1 MTATQDDTIAELQ
14 RANAELRR
22 ERDAALAREAALA
35 EELAARD
42 AELAQRNSE
51 YGERIEQQAATID
64 VLKVMSA
71 SPGDPQPVFD
81 LIVRRATELCNG
93 FGHGLVRIRWRT
105 GPLPGQLFHRGI
117 GYGGDAPY
125 AAAFPSA
132 PTRASI
138 SCRAILDRE
147 IVHIRDTDADLELSQ
162 VAREL
167 HKATLVRSQISIPLM
182 RDGQAIGA
190 ISLAGKD
197 PGGFSDSQIELLK
210 TFAEQAVIAITSAET
225 YRALQTRT
233 SDLQE
238 SLEYQTATSDVLKV
252 ISRST
257 FDLQPV
263 LDTVVETAA
272 RLCDADQAVIFRREG
287 EWHSVGGEFW
297 VSAGIRG
304 TSTARGRSTRPD
316 SPTVRVREPCDRRSP
331 GAYSRRGRRSGLS
344 RGVDQA
350 GQAADLA
357 RRAAVARGRGDRRHR
372 ASRAS
377 GSSRSPTGRSN
388 SSAPSPIRR

>member
-1 MTATQDDTIAELQ
+1 MTTPQTAATSDPQSLIAALQ
-14 RANAELRR
+14 QRL
-22 ERDAALAREAALA
+22 DVALAREAALA
-35 EELAARD
+35 EELAASATAL
-42 AELAQRNSE
+42 AERKSE
-51 YGERIEQQAATID
+51 FGERIAQQAATID

-93 FGHGLVRIRWRT
+93 LGTALFEFDGGLVHYRSSYFT
-105 GPLPGQLFHRGI
+105 EALV
-117 GYGGDAPY
+117 AAANVAY

-132 PTRASI
+132 PTRGSI

-190 ISLAGKD
+190 ISLAAND

-233 SDLQE
+233 SELQE
-238 SLEYQTATSDVLKV
+238 SLEYQTATSEVLKV

-257 FDLQPV
+257 FDLGPV
-263 LDTVVETAA
+263 FYTVAKVHRTP
-272 RLCDADQAVIFRREG
+272 RIAVGNKIFRE
-287 EWHSVGGEFW
+287 
-297 VSAGIRG
+297 A
-304 TSTARGRSTRPD
+304 
-316 SPTVRVREPCDRRSP
+316 
-331 GAYSRRGRRSGLS
+331 
-344 RGVDQA
+344 
-350 GQAADLA
+350 
-357 RRAAVARGRGDRRHR
+357 
-372 ASRAS
+372 
-377 GSSRSPTGRSN
+377 
-388 SSAPSPIRR
+388 

>member
-1 MTATQDDTIAELQ
+1 M
-14 RANAELRR
+14 
-22 ERDAALAREAALA
+22 
-35 EELAARD
+35 
-42 AELAQRNSE
+42 
-51 YGERIEQQAATID
+51 
-64 VLKVMSA
+64 LKVMSA

-93 FGHGLVRIRWRT
+93 VGTALFEFDGGLVHFRASYFT
-105 GPLPGQLFHRGI
+105 EALDTAAH
-117 GYGGDAPY
+117 APY
-125 AAAFPSA
+125 AATFPSA
-132 PTRASI
+132 PTRGSI

-167 HKATLVRSQISIPLM
+167 HKATLHRSQLSIPLM
-182 RDGQAIGA
+182 RDGQAIGV
-190 ISLAGKD
+190 ISLALKD

-210 TFAEQAVIAITSAET
+210 TFAEQAVIAISSAET

-238 SLEYQTATSDVLKV
+238 LLEYQTATSDVLKV

-287 EWHSVGGEFW
+287 DIWRLAANFGFPPEYEAHLQ
-297 VSAGIRG
+297 SARA
-304 TSTARGRSTRPD
+304 SFDCRGRA
-316 SPTVRVREPCDRRSP
+316 ERRSESRARTP
-331 GAYSRRGRRSGLS
+331 PRAYSRCGRRSGLS
-344 RGVDQA
+344 RGADQA
-350 GQAADLA
+350 WASSEPRLA
-357 RRAAVARGRGDRRHR
+357 CRCCAKVR
-372 ASRAS
+372 
-377 GSSRSPTGRSN
+377 
-388 SSAPSPIRR
+388 

>member
-1 MTATQDDTIAELQ
+1 M
-14 RANAELRR
+14 
-22 ERDAALAREAALA
+22 A
-35 EELAARD
+35 EELAAQTV
-42 AELAQRNSE
+42 ELAERKSE
-51 YGERIEQQAATID
+51 FGERIEQQAATID

-93 FGHGLVRIRWRT
+93 LGTALFEFDGGLVHYRASYFT
-105 GPLPGQLFHRGI
+105 EALVT
-117 GYGGDAPY
+117 AANVAY

-132 PTRASI
+132 PTRGSI

-190 ISLAGKD
+190 ISLAAND

-233 SDLQE
+233 SELQV
-238 SLEYQTATSDVLKV
+238 SLEYQTATSEVLKV

-263 LDTVVETAA
+263 LDTVAETAA
-272 RLCDADQAVIFRREG
+272 RLCDAEQAAIFRREG
-287 EWHSVGGEFW
+287 DLVPLVANCGFPPEYEAFARE
-297 VSAGIRG
+297 AG
-304 TSTARGRSTRPD
+304 AFPFD
-316 SPTVRVREPCDRRSP
+316 RSP
-331 GAYSRRGRRSGLS
+331 QNVGPGAIREGRPYTFTMWPPFPAIRDAIRLGKQRTSL
-344 RGVDQA
+344 GVPLLRE
-350 GQAADLA
+350 GEVIGIIVLA
-357 RRAAVARGRGDRRHR
+357 RQRVEPFTDRQIDLVRLRGSGGDRHGERAVDHRAAGSPGTADRDR
-372 ASRAS
+372 
-377 GSSRSPTGRSN
+377 
-388 SSAPSPIRR
+388 